1 MGGRGA
7 RSRSALRGGSVDV
20 GNIDTRISDLEKRRD
35 QLSERMSELAVY
47 AMPSSYDADRANKYY
62 VTQQEFNDVRMRLNE
77 LYDERRRLVRA
88 REANAEADREHVRQR
103 EREITTTTYERAQ
116 RRLREY
122 VNNVMGFGRR

>member
-1 MGGRGA
+1 M
-7 RSRSALRGGSVDV
+7 DV

-35 QLSERMSELAVY
+35 RLSERMSELAPY
-47 AMPSSYDADRANKYY
+47 AMPSSYDADHANKYY
-62 VTQQEFNDVRMRLNE
+62 AAQQEFNDVRTRLNE

-88 REANAEADREHVRQR
+88 REANAEADREYVRQR